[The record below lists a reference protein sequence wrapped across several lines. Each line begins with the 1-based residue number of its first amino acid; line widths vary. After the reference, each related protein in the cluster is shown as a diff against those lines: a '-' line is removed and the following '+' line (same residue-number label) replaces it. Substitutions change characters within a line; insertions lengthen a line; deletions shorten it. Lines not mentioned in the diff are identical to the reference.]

1 MNSVARLPFLCRA
14 LLAFAAGAFGA
25 LGQAPYDLPLA
36 MVLSLAVAFMLWRQE
51 KDRPGGLGWAFGT
64 GYFALAL
71 IWIIE
76 PFQVDAARHGW
87 MAPFALVFLST
98 GLAMFW
104 AAAFRFAK
112 ALGSSAVGLIL
123 CWTGVELLR
132 AYVLTG
138 FPWANPAQIAIEG
151 PMSIMLSWLGP
162 HGVTLALMSLAAM
175 LSIPSNPHRGISLRL
190 GQGALLTAGALA
202 LSLPHARA
210 PVALTEHRVRLVQP
224 NAAQHLKWQPEMAQV
239 FFARQLEYTKARP
252 SPSEPDPDLIVWPE
266 TAIPWR
272 LDTAAPVLAEI
283 AEAAGGATVALGAL
297 RYDGQHLYNALAVVG
312 PDGRLNSTYDKHH
325 LVPFGEYMPLA
336 DLFEGL
342 GIGAL
347 AASAGRFA
355 GGPGPVILDFGALGK
370 ALPLICYE
378 AVFAHGVN
386 AMPERVDFLLQV
398 TNDAWFG
405 VYAGPQQHLA
415 QARMRAIE
423 QGLPLLR
430 AANTG
435 ISTVIDPTGRMVA
448 SLPLNKAGFID
459 AWLPETLPATLYSKV
474 GDWPVAALT
483 FLGLLINTVLTLR
496 TLVRVRN

>member
-1 MNSVARLPFLCRA
+1 MNKIARLPFLFRVV
-14 LLAFAAGAFGA
+14 LAFVAGVFGA
-25 LGQAPYDLPLA
+25 LGQAPFDLPIALLLA
-36 MVLSLAVAFMLWRQE
+36 LTIAFMLWRQE
-51 KDRPGGLGWAFGT
+51 ENRPGALGWAFGT

-71 IWIIE
+71 VWIVE

-87 MAPFALVFLST
+87 MAPFALLFLST

-112 ALGSSAVGLIL
+112 ALGPSTFGLVL
-123 CWTGVELLR
+123 CWTGAELMR

-138 FPWANPAQIAIEG
+138 FPWANPAQIAIAG
-151 PMSIMLSWLGP
+151 PLSIMLSWVGP
-162 HGVTLALMSLAAM
+162 HGVTLALLSLAAV
-175 LSIPSNPHRGISLRL
+175 LSIPANPRGGMSLWL
-190 GQGALLTAGALA
+190 GQGALLAAGALA

-210 PVALTEHRVRLVQP
+210 PVAKTENRVRLVQP

-239 FFARQLEYTKARP
+239 FYARQLEYTKAP
-252 SPSEPDPDLIVWPE
+252 PLPSEPEPDLIVWPE

-272 LDTAAPVLAEI
+272 LETAAPVLAEI
-283 AEAAGGATVALGAL
+283 AKAAGDASVALGAL
-297 RYDGQHLYNALAVVG
+297 RYDGQHLYNALAVVA
-312 PDGRLNSTYDKHH
+312 PDGRLAATYDKHH

-355 GGPGPVILDFGALGK
+355 GGPGPAILDLGALGK

-378 AVFAHGVN
+378 AVFAHDVN

-435 ISTVIDPTGRMVA
+435 ISAVIDPTGRMVA
-448 SLPLNKAGFID
+448 SLPLNEAGFID
-459 AWLPETLPATLYSKV
+459 AWLPTALPATLYSKV

-483 FLGLLINTVLTLR
+483 FLVLFINRVLTLR
-496 TLVRVRN
+496 TRIGVRN